1 MSTDIFRDVPVDS
14 PVRRLRAE
22 AKLLSMVAL
31 SMALV
36 FEPTW
41 WMIGLA
47 AVLGVLLFKVAKLPA
62 AILPRPPMMLVWG
75 LLGGAIGASLSGGE
89 PFVLGL
95 GLGGLLDYV
104 RLIVLGLVL
113 LFWAGMLAWTT
124 GLAELGAGLRR
135 LIHPLRRLGL
145 PTDELGTVLAI
156 TVRALPL
163 VAEEVRVVTDVT
175 MTRPTPPA
183 DSSKRG
189 FAVLLHGFSLA
200 IDAAVAVVVGTNR
213 RSRDLA
219 RSMVSRGS
227 TSAPQ
232 PAPMPVRFADVLSL
246 TVAVALTVVSFVF

>member
-1 MSTDIFRDVPVDS
+1 MSSDIFRDVPIDS
-14 PVRRLRAE
+14 AIRRLRAE

-41 WMIGLA
+41 VMIGIA
-47 AVLGVLLFKVAKLPA
+47 AGLGVLLFNLAKLPVS
-62 AILPRPPMMLVWG
+62 ILPRPPVMLLWG
-75 LLGGAIGASLSGGE
+75 LLGGLIGAAASGGE
-89 PFVLGL
+89 PFVGGI
-95 GLGGLLDYV
+95 GLGGALDYL
-104 RLIVLGLVL
+104 RLIILGLVL

-135 LIHPLRRLGL
+135 LIGPLRRVGL
-145 PTDELGTVLAI
+145 PVDELGTVLAL

-175 MTRPTPPA
+175 MTRPSPPTKA
-183 DSSKRG
+183 RG
-189 FAVLLHGFSLA
+189 PGIIAHGLRLTV
-200 IDAAVAVVVGTNR
+200 DAAVAIVVGTNR

-227 TSAPQ
+227 TTAPH
-232 PAPMPVRFADVLSL
+232 PEPMAIRLADVLSVL
-246 TVAVALTVVSFVF
+246 LALALTVVSFLL

>member
-1 MSTDIFRDVPVDS
+1 MSSDIFRDVPIDS
-14 PVRRLRAE
+14 AIRRLRAE

-41 WMIGLA
+41 LMIGIA
-47 AVLGVLLFKVAKLPA
+47 AVLGVLLFNLAKLPA
-62 AILPRPPMMLVWG
+62 SILPRPPAMLLWG
-75 LLGGAIGASLSGGE
+75 LFGGLIGAGASGGE
-89 PFVLGL
+89 PFVAGI
-95 GLGGLLDYV
+95 GLGGALDYL
-104 RLIVLGLVL
+104 RLIILGLVL

-135 LIHPLRRLGL
+135 LIAPLRRVGL
-145 PTDELGTVLAI
+145 PVDELGTVLAL

-175 MTRPTPPA
+175 MTRPSPPTKA
-183 DSSKRG
+183 KG
-189 FAVLLHGFSLA
+189 PGIIAHGLRLTV
-200 IDAAVAVVVGTNR
+200 DAAVAIVVGTNR

-227 TSAPQ
+227 TTAPH
-232 PAPMPVRFADVLSL
+232 PDPMPIRLADVLSVL
-246 TVAVALTVVSFVF
+246 LALALTVVSFVL